1 MLDQVC
7 QLARNAGDA
16 IMQVYDGT
24 KPMDV
29 VSKADNSPVTAADIA
44 AHTVIMDGLRTLT
57 PDIPVLSEED
67 PPGWEVRQHWQR
79 YWLVDPLDGTKE
91 FIKRNGE
98 FTVNIALID
107 HGKPILGVVYAPV
120 MNVMYSVAEGKAWKE
135 ECGVR
140 KQIQV
145 RDARPPLVVIS
156 RSHADAELKE
166 YLQQLGE
173 HQTTSIGSS
182 LKFCLV
188 AEGQAQLY
196 PRFGPTNIWDTAA
209 GHAVAAAAGAHVHDW
224 QLSEEDPPGWEV
236 RQHWQR
242 YWLVDPLD
250 GTKEFIKRNGE
261 FTVNIA
267 LIDHGK
273 PILGVVYAP
282 VMNVMYSVAEGKAW
296 KEECGVRKQIQ
307 VRDAR
312 PPLVVISRSHA
323 DAELKEYL
331 QQLGEHQ
338 TTSIGSSL
346 KFCLVAE
353 GQAQLYPR
361 FGPTNIWDTAAGHAV
376 AAAAGAHVHDWQ
388 GKPLDYTPRESFL
401 NPGFRVSIY

>member
-120 MNVMYSVAEGKAWKE
+120 MNVMYSA
-135 ECGVR
+135 
-140 KQIQV
+140 
-145 RDARPPLVVIS
+145 
-156 RSHADAELKE
+156 
-166 YLQQLGE
+166 
-173 HQTTSIGSS
+173 
-182 LKFCLV
+182 
-188 AEGQAQLY
+188 
-196 PRFGPTNIWDTAA
+196 
-209 GHAVAAAAGAHVHDW
+209 
-224 QLSEEDPPGWEV
+224 
-236 RQHWQR
+236 
-242 YWLVDPLD
+242 
-250 GTKEFIKRNGE
+250 
-261 FTVNIA
+261 
-267 LIDHGK
+267 
-273 PILGVVYAP
+273 
-282 VMNVMYSVAEGKAW
+282 AEGKAW

-388 GKPLDYTPRESFL
+388 GKTLDYTPRESFL
-401 NPGFRVSIY
+401 NPGFRVSIYLLINLCSRSITCCTSSCVSAPSLAHCTRPSLSSTTTAELFSSSCQAPRATPLLSTINCDQG

>member
-24 KPMDV
+24 KPMDVVSKADNSPVTAADIAAHTVIMDGLRTLTPDIPVLSEEDPPGWEAMDV

-120 MNVMYSVAEGKAWKE
+120 MNVMYSA
-135 ECGVR
+135 
-140 KQIQV
+140 
-145 RDARPPLVVIS
+145 
-156 RSHADAELKE
+156 
-166 YLQQLGE
+166 
-173 HQTTSIGSS
+173 
-182 LKFCLV
+182 
-188 AEGQAQLY
+188 
-196 PRFGPTNIWDTAA
+196 
-209 GHAVAAAAGAHVHDW
+209 
-224 QLSEEDPPGWEV
+224 
-236 RQHWQR
+236 
-242 YWLVDPLD
+242 
-250 GTKEFIKRNGE
+250 
-261 FTVNIA
+261 
-267 LIDHGK
+267 
-273 PILGVVYAP
+273 
-282 VMNVMYSVAEGKAW
+282 AEGKAW

>member
-79 YWLVDPLDGTKE
+79 YWLVDP
-91 FIKRNGE
+91 
-98 FTVNIALID
+98 
-107 HGKPILGVVYAPV
+107 
-120 MNVMYSVAEGKAWKE
+120 
-135 ECGVR
+135 
-140 KQIQV
+140 
-145 RDARPPLVVIS
+145 
-156 RSHADAELKE
+156 
-166 YLQQLGE
+166 
-173 HQTTSIGSS
+173 
-182 LKFCLV
+182 
-188 AEGQAQLY
+188 
-196 PRFGPTNIWDTAA
+196 
-209 GHAVAAAAGAHVHDW
+209 
-224 QLSEEDPPGWEV
+224 
-236 RQHWQR
+236 
-242 YWLVDPLD
+242 
-250 GTKEFIKRNGE
+250 
-261 FTVNIA
+261 
-267 LIDHGK
+267 
-273 PILGVVYAP
+273 
-282 VMNVMYSVAEGKAW
+282 
-296 KEECGVRKQIQ
+296 
-307 VRDAR
+307 R

>member
-107 HGKPILGVVYAPV
+107 HGKPIFR
-120 MNVMYSVAEGKAWKE
+120 
-135 ECGVR
+135 CGVCAGNER
-140 KQIQV
+140 NVQRGRRQGLERRV
-145 RDARPPLVVIS
+145 RCAQ
-156 RSHADAELKE
+156 ADS
-166 YLQQLGE
+166 G
-173 HQTTSIGSS
+173 
-182 LKFCLV
+182 
-188 AEGQAQLY
+188 
-196 PRFGPTNIWDTAA
+196 PRCAPAA
-209 GHAVAAAAGAHVHDW
+209 GGYQPFPCRCGAERVSATAWRTSDHVHR
-224 QLSEEDPPGWEV
+224 LFAEILPGGGRTGAAV
-236 RQHWQR
+236 
-242 YWLVDPLD
+242 
-250 GTKEFIKRNGE
+250 
-261 FTVNIA
+261 
-267 LIDHGK
+267 
-273 PILGVVYAP
+273 
-282 VMNVMYSVAEGKAW
+282 
-296 KEECGVRKQIQ
+296 
-307 VRDAR
+307 
-312 PPLVVISRSHA
+312 
-323 DAELKEYL
+323 
-331 QQLGEHQ
+331 
-338 TTSIGSSL
+338 
-346 KFCLVAE
+346 
-353 GQAQLYPR
+353 PR